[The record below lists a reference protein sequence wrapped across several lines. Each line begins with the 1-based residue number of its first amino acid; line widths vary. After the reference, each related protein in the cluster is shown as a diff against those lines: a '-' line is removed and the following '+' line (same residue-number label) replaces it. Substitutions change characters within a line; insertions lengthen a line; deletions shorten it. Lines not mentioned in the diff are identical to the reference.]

1 MGREFGI
8 LAAFV
13 PTLRIQ
19 VMRQA
24 RIVAAACI
32 ALASAPLA
40 LAQDLS
46 FFKSKAKP
54 GLYESKIEMDMSGV
68 PGMPPGMVP
77 KAITTQ
83 HCLTQEDIDR
93 GTMSKGRD
101 PKENNDCQVKNLQ
114 SSGNSASYTMSCTK
128 PRPMNADVKIS
139 FVSDGYHMDMK
150 MNMAEGK
157 GGQTMTMAQHVDSKF
172 LGACTK

>member
-1 MGREFGI
+1 
-8 LAAFV
+8 
-13 PTLRIQ
+13 
-19 VMRQA
+19 MRHA
-24 RIVAAACI
+24 RIVAVACV

-46 FFKSKAKP
+46 FFKSKAKA
-54 GLYESKIEMDMSGV
+54 GMYESKIEMDMSGMA
-68 PGMPPGMVP
+68 GMPPGMG
-77 KAITTQ
+77 KQTFTTQ

-101 PKENNDCQVKNLQ
+101 AKENNDCQVKNVQ
-114 SSGNSASYTMSCTK
+114 ASGNSAAYTMVCTK
-128 PRPMNADVKIS
+128 PRAMNADVKIN

-150 MNMAEGK
+150 MNMAEPRS
-157 GGQTMTMAQHVDSKF
+157 GQTISMVQHVDSRF